1 MGTAYIFITRSGVK
15 RMLVNPSSTGKKFW
29 PSFDVY
35 IFGLLFEFFY
45 CASEPVRVVKH
56 VGCVEQFQHLKNL

>member
-35 IFGLLFEFFY
+35 IFGLLFLSFSIVPLNQLGWSNML
-45 CASEPVRVVKH
+45 AVWNNSSI
-56 VGCVEQFQHLKNL
+56 